1 MKRSAWLTG
10 AVMTVPALGVLIA
23 VTSGAA
29 SNWPS
34 WSKPEAA
41 GTAAAP
47 LNLPS
52 TTVKRGEVQFTVS
65 ARGELQG
72 SNSEMM
78 VAPMTGARELI
89 ITYLREPGELVKKGD
104 TVVEFD
110 TTEQEFALAE
120 AEADLA
126 EAGQQVAQ
134 AEAETAAK
142 EEETRALLLQAKSD
156 LKVAELE
163 ARKNPLL
170 AAILARQN
178 TLAVEAARDHLRQ
191 LEQDIANRGAS
202 SRAAIMIQE
211 AARNKAQVKAQTAR
225 KNIDSM
231 KLVAKSGGYVNV
243 QQNTNGN
250 FMFWGMQLPAFKL
263 GDTARAGMAVAQIPD
278 LASWEVRAQI
288 AELDRGHLAAGQ
300 PAEVTVVAMPAK
312 KFKAHIKS
320 IGGTNGSPWERR
332 FECVFALDDPL
343 PELRPGM
350 SARIT
355 VTTDTIKDA
364 LWLPS
369 QALFES
375 DGRTFVYAQAGQS
388 FSPLDVKLVQRSE
401 SRVVI
406 TGLKEGQVVAMA
418 SPESM
423 QKKKGEGSGN
433 GALKALKGT

>member
-1 MKRSAWLTG
+1 MKRSAIWTG
-10 AVMTVPALGVLIA
+10 ALVAAPALVVLIA

-29 SNWPS
+29 SNWPAWPRS
-34 WSKPEAA
+34 SEPTA
-41 GTAAAP
+41 G

-52 TTVKRGEVQFTVS
+52 TTVKRGEVRFTVTS
-65 ARGELQG
+65 RGELQG

-89 ITYLREPGELVKKGD
+89 ITYLREPGELVKPGD
-104 TVVEFD
+104 TVVQFD
-110 TTEQEFALAE
+110 TTDQEFALAE

-126 EAGQQVAQ
+126 EAEQQVVQ

-142 EEETRALLLQAKSD
+142 EEETRAQLLQAKSD

-170 AAILARQN
+170 AAIVARQN
-178 TLAVEAARDHLRQ
+178 TLAVEAAADRLHQ
-191 LEQDIANRGAS
+191 LERDIANRGAS

-278 LASWEVRAQI
+278 LHSWEVRAQI
-288 AELDRGHLAAGQ
+288 AELDRGHLAVGQ
-300 PAEVTVVAMPAK
+300 AADLSVVAMPEK
-312 KFKAHIKS
+312 KFHAHIKS
-320 IGGTNGSPWERR
+320 IGGTTGSPWERG
-332 FECVFALDDPL
+332 FECIFAVDNPVA
-343 PELRPGM
+343 ELRPGM
-350 SARIT
+350 SGRIT
-355 VTTDTIKDA
+355 VTTDTIRDA

-375 DGRTFVYAQAGQS
+375 DGRTFVYLRSGQS
-388 FSPLDVKLVQRSE
+388 FSPKDVKLVQRSE

-406 TGLKEGQVVAMA
+406 TGLSEGQVVAMA

-423 QKKKGEGSGN
+423 QKKKGGAAGG
-433 GALKALKGT
+433 GALKALKGS

>member
-1 MKRSAWLTG
+1 
-10 AVMTVPALGVLIA
+10 MTVPALAVLIA

-29 SNWPS
+29 SNWPAWPRQS
-34 WSKPEAA
+34 GP
-41 GTAAAP
+41 AAA

-52 TTVKRGEVQFTVS
+52 TTVKRGEVRFTVS

-89 ITYLREPGELVKKGD
+89 ITYLKDPGEQVKAGE
-104 TVVEFD
+104 TVVQFD

-126 EAGQQVAQ
+126 EAEQQVVQ

-170 AAILARQN
+170 AAIVARQN
-178 TLAVEAARDHLRQ
+178 TLAVEAAQDRLHQ
-191 LEQDIANRGAS
+191 LERDIANRGAS

-231 KLVAKSGGYVNV
+231 NLKAKSGGYVNV
-243 QQNTNGN
+243 QQNMNGN

-278 LASWEVRAQI
+278 LNSWEIRAQI
-288 AELDRGHLAAGQ
+288 AELDRGHLADGQ
-300 PAEVTVVAMPAK
+300 IAEVSIVAMPDK
-312 KFKAHIKS
+312 QFKAHIKS

-332 FECVFALDDPL
+332 FECVFALDNPV

-350 SARIT
+350 SANIR
-355 VTTDTIKDA
+355 VTTDTVKDA

-375 DGRTFVYAQAGQS
+375 DGRTFVYLQSGQS
-388 FSPLDVKLVQRSE
+388 FSPKDVKLVQRSE

-406 TGLKEGQVVAMA
+406 TGLSEGQVVAMA

-423 QKKKGEGSGN
+423 QRKKGEGSAS
-433 GALKALKGT
+433 GALKALKGS

>member
-1 MKRSAWLTG
+1 MVA
-10 AVMTVPALGVLIA
+10 VPALAVLIA

-29 SNWPS
+29 SNWPA
-34 WSKPEAA
+34 WPKTAGEKAA
-41 GTAAAP
+41 LDVPITA
-47 LNLPS
+47 
-52 TTVKRGEVQFTVS
+52 VRRGDVQFTVS

-72 SNSEMM
+72 SNSEML

-89 ITYLREPGELVKKGD
+89 ITYLREPGELVKPGD
-104 TVVEFD
+104 TVVQFD
-110 TTEQEFALAE
+110 TTDQEFALAE

-126 EAGQQVAQ
+126 EAEQQVVQ

-142 EEETRALLLQAKSD
+142 EEEIRAQLLQAKSD
-156 LKVAELE
+156 LKIAELE

-170 AAILARQN
+170 AAIVARQN
-178 TLAVEAARDHLRQ
+178 TLAVEAASDRLHQ
-191 LEQDIANRGAS
+191 LERDIANRGAS

-278 LASWEVRAQI
+278 LHSWEVRAQI

-300 PAEVTVVAMPAK
+300 TADVSVVAMPGR
-312 KFKAHIKS
+312 KFRAHIKS
-320 IGGTNGSPWERR
+320 IGGTTGSPWERR
-332 FECVFALDDPL
+332 FECIFALDNPV

-350 SARIT
+350 SGRIT
-355 VTTDTIKDA
+355 ITTDTIKNA

-375 DGRTFVYAQAGQS
+375 DGRAFVYLQNGRGFAQK
-388 FSPLDVKLVQRSE
+388 DVKLVQRSE

-406 TGLKEGQVVAMA
+406 TGVGEGQVVAMA
-418 SPESM
+418 SPDTA
-423 QKKKGEGSGN
+423 QKKKDAGAG
-433 GALKALKGT
+433 GALKALKGS